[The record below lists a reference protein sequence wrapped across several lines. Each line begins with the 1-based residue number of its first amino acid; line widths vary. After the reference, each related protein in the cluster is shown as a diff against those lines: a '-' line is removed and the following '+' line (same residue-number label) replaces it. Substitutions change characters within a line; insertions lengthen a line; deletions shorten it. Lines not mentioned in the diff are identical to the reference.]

1 MSILTSVPIQYWIM
15 GSWAIACGGYDLAF
29 RRIPNILTL
38 GAHGGALA
46 MLATTGQGW
55 LGASPTSCF
64 AAWALALFLTVPAW
78 ALKRLGAGDAKLLAA
93 MGLTGGMEV
102 MLVAYAIAGLLVGG
116 TAIIWVLAYRWLP
129 LLTPQL
135 ASIGIDAPAIPEPKG
150 RMLPFGL
157 GLAIGLIV
165 ALVLLIAKVSVLPI
179 QFDW

>member
-1 MSILTSVPIQYWIM
+1 MDILATVPVQYWII
-15 GSWAIACGGYDLAF
+15 GGWAVACGGYDLVV
-29 RRIPNILTL
+29 RRMPNVLTL

-64 AAWALALFLTVPAW
+64 TAWALALVLTVPAW

-116 TAIIWVLAYRWLP
+116 TAVIWVLAYRWLP

-165 ALVLLIAKVSVLPI
+165 ALALLVAGVPVLPI
-179 QFDW
+179 RFD